1 MRAINDILGKDIP
14 NTLKEFRKLEA
25 KITPHLIKLQANREQ
40 IPADLL
46 TKFDSV
52 MADLKANKEK
62 LKQYGNND
70 IK

>member
-14 NTLKEFRKLEA
+14 NALKQFKSLESKL
-25 KITPHLIKLQANREQ
+25 TPHLIKLQANREQ

-52 MADLKANKEK
+52 MAELKANKEK
-62 LKQYGNND
+62 LKQYGDND
-70 IK
+70 FK